1 MLRVSKDCVFPSSS
15 VILPSIAGGLSWCEL
30 AVVMR
35 ARQAPCDS
43 QLREIYAGARWGRQ
57 TAAAPARRPVPAAWQ
72 QHTREPLQM
81 WIELQL
87 PAGCPPCRLGKGG
100 EAG

>member
-43 QLREIYAGARWGRQ
+43 QLREIYAGDRRFIRGANRKESDWPRIHSPQRWTSGATSDVDRV
-57 TAAAPARRPVPAAWQ
+57 TTTRRMPA
-72 QHTREPLQM
+72 LQ
-81 WIELQL
+81 
-87 PAGCPPCRLGKGG
+87 AGQG
-100 EAG
+100 